1 MYFWLSFFTEVVVSL
16 TSLPDLIQIPVFL
29 LTNERKKN
37 SSLMGI
43 VGLGIL
49 FFSRDF
55 SF

>member
-1 MYFWLSFFTEVVVSL
+1 MYFWFSFFTEVVVSL

-29 LTNERKKN
+29 LINGRKKK

-43 VGLGIL
+43 VGLEIL
-49 FFSRDF
+49 LFSRDF